1 MTAYFCKSLKSYHQS
16 LTSDEKPT
24 TNEGEEHYKPK
35 ILSEPSSTVLFSLTE
50 HDMAVE
56 HRLPLLLD
64 LPPPPLLSVLH
75 FVKHAGSRVRPGQN
89 IVSVGKRLLVP
100 DIVIILDKLRVSEQA
115 SLQHGLQQS
124 QVDHVEEQQAQDGE
138 IHDDGKLNGSRAP
151 LLIFTLTA

>member
-1 MTAYFCKSLKSYHQS
+1 MNFLWPPDEVRVADINRYFCKSLKSYHQS
-16 LTSDEKPT
+16 FTSDEKPT

-35 ILSEPSSTVLFSLTE
+35 ILSETSSTVLFSLTE

-89 IVSVGKRLLVP
+89 IVSIGKRLLV
-100 DIVIILDKLRVSEQA
+100 LKTQRRQ
-115 SLQHGLQQS
+115 
-124 QVDHVEEQQAQDGE
+124 
-138 IHDDGKLNGSRAP
+138 KNR
-151 LLIFTLTA
+151 